1 MTRISRR
8 NFMALT
14 AGAAAL
20 GACGGRGL
28 LAADAT
34 AGAQMSIARWT
45 GGKDLKPEEIR
56 QAAVRLTEKAIEAI
70 GGMKRFVSAGSVVW
84 VKPNIA
90 WDRKPELAANTNPDV
105 VATIVRLCLAAGA
118 KKVKVGD
125 NPCHAAQKTYASSGI
140 ADAAKEAGAEV
151 VFLDKSRF
159 KDMAI
164 NGEKIKTLPVYPEII
179 ETDLV
184 INVPVV
190 KHHVLAKTT
199 ICMKNYMGVIE
210 KRNTLHQDLGTC
222 IADLTRFMKPRLCVM
237 DAVRILTARGPTGG
251 NPADVKLT
259 MTVAAG
265 TDIVALDA
273 LGAEIMGLK
282 PADIPSIVKGEQ
294 YGLGKMDYKALSPVE
309 MAVS

>member
-1 MTRISRR
+1 MTGLSRR
-8 NFMALT
+8 EFVAWA
-14 AGAAAL
+14 AGATVA
-20 GACGGRGL
+20 GTMG
-28 LAADAT
+28 
-34 AGAQMSIARWT
+34 AGAVRSAEAAGPAEMSIARWA
-45 GGKDLKPEEIR
+45 GAKDLKPEEIR
-56 QAAVRLTEKAIEAI
+56 QAAVKLTEKALEAV
-70 GGMKRFVSAGSVVW
+70 GGVRRFVKPGSVVW

-125 NPCHAAQKTYASSGI
+125 NPCHAAQKAYASSGI

-159 KDMAI
+159 RDMDI
-164 NGEKIKTLPVYPEII
+164 KGEKVKTLPVYPEII

-190 KHHVLAKTT
+190 KHHVLAKAT

-222 IADLTRFMKPRLCVM
+222 IADLTRFMKPRLCIM

-273 LGAEIMGLK
+273 LGAELMGHK

-294 YGLGKMDYKALSPVE
+294 YGLGRMDYKALSPVE
-309 MAVS
+309 LAVS